1 MWYEALKISENK
13 ISRGCIVQIIITSKL
28 QMQCKKGVYFSC
40 DFGFPSILILSV
52 KNGGG
57 VGRGRGGLFNRQNP
71 KSVKHGKIYLL
82 TVPKYFHK
90 MLYQTTTNPTKI

>member
-28 QMQCKKGVYFSC
+28 QMQCKKGVYFSF
-40 DFGFPSILILSV
+40 DFGFPSILIL
-52 KNGGG
+52 
-57 VGRGRGGLFNRQNP
+57 
-71 KSVKHGKIYLL
+71 SVKHGKIYLL

>member
-13 ISRGCIVQIIITSKL
+13 ISRGCIIQIIITSKL
-28 QMQCKKGVYFSC
+28 QMQCKKGVYFSF

-57 VGRGRGGLFNRQNP
+57 GAGGCGGGRG
-71 KSVKHGKIYLL
+71 V
-82 TVPKYFHK
+82 V
-90 MLYQTTTNPTKI
+90 

>member
-13 ISRGCIVQIIITSKL
+13 ISRGCIIQIIITSKL
-28 QMQCKKGVYFSC
+28 QMQCKKGVYFSF

-57 VGRGRGGLFNRQNP
+57 GERRGEGGCLTDKIQN
-71 KSVKHGKIYLL
+71 LL
-82 TVPKYFHK
+82 SMAKF
-90 MLYQTTTNPTKI
+90 IC

>member
-1 MWYEALKISENK
+1 
-13 ISRGCIVQIIITSKL
+13 
-28 QMQCKKGVYFSC
+28 MQCKKGVYFSF

-52 KNGGG
+52 KIGGEEG
-57 VGRGRGGLFNRQNP
+57 GGGLFNRQNP

>member
-28 QMQCKKGVYFSC
+28 QMQCKKGVYFSF
-40 DFGFPSILILSV
+40 DFGFPSILIL
-52 KNGGG
+52 
-57 VGRGRGGLFNRQNP
+57 P
-71 KSVKHGKIYLL
+71 VKHGKIYLL